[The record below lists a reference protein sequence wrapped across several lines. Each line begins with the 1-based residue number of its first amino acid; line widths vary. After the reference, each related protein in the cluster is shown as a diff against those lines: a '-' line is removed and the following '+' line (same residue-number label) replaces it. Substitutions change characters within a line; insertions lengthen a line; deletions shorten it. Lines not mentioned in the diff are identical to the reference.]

1 MKNQERPPLE
11 SLACMNK
18 ECQKYGYKDQGNLKV
33 RKTYGKEGIRYL
45 RCSECGEEFSE
56 RKGSA
61 LWNCKIPEERAVR
74 IAEQL
79 AEGTS
84 LKGTV
89 RTTKSSRDAVR
100 RMNRRLGQHSRLFHD
115 ALVQELKC
123 SAIEG
128 DERWGF
134 AGSKQNQVWEGEVL
148 DPKSRLV
155 IERQQ
160 GPRNEALIEA
170 MLERAKARIA
180 NPQNLVLFSDGE
192 ITYLSL
198 FPRVFGKPYTPA
210 RKGSRGRR
218 PNPRHRIA
226 RNQAHVQV
234 VKHRQGNRVVG
245 VDIHYT
251 HGSKKRVLQELQ
263 KLGYTTPN
271 TSAIER
277 RNATARSMDSCA
289 VRKTLAFARTPESR
303 DAKGT
308 WAMNVYNWARPNRSL
323 RCPLP
328 NPQGKKRFEQRS
340 PAMAAGLT
348 DHIWTIRKIISYPVC
363 PLKGAG

>member
-1 MKNQERPPLE
+1 MKEKARLPLE
-11 SLACMNK
+11 SLACVNK
-18 ECQKYGYKDQGNLKV
+18 ECQRYGQSGLSNLKV
-33 RKTYGKEGIRYL
+33 RKTYGRDEIRYL

-61 LWNCKIPEERAVR
+61 LWNCKIGEERAVR

-79 AEGTS
+79 AEGMS

-100 RMNRRLGQHSRLFHD
+100 RMNRRLGSHGGLFHD
-115 ALVQELKC
+115 ALVEELEC
-123 SAIEG
+123 TAIQG

-134 AGSKQNQVWEGEVL
+134 AGNKTNQQWEAEVF

-160 GPRNEALIEA
+160 GPRDEQLIEKV
-170 MLERAKARIA
+170 LEGACNRLA
-180 NPQNLVLFSDGE
+180 NPKEVVLFSDGDSKYA
-192 ITYLSL
+192 TL
-198 FPRVFGKPYTPA
+198 FPKVFGRPYTPS

-218 PNPRHRIA
+218 PNLCYRIA
-226 RNQAHVQV
+226 RTQAHVQV
-234 VKHRQGNRVVG
+234 IKHRQGKRVIEM
-245 VDIHYT
+245 DIHYT
-251 HGSKKRVLQELQ
+251 HGSKKRVHQELER
-263 KLGYTTPN
+263 LGYTTPN

-289 VRKTLAFARTPESR
+289 VRKTLAFARKPESR
-303 DAKGT
+303 QAKGA

-323 RCPLP
+323 RIPIPL
-328 NPQGKKRFEQRS
+328 PQGKKRFQQRS

-348 DHIWTIRKIISYPVC
+348 DHIWTIQEIIAFPVYPS
-363 PLKGAG
+363 PGLG